1 MSRNT
6 PKNKT
11 RIRTIYD
18 VMVTDASWRSRLQ
31 FMPSVETRLRVRY
44 AETDQMGVVYH
55 ANYLIW
61 MEVGRVEYWRASGL
75 RYRDMEREDGVLL
88 VVAEAN
94 CRYLSPAVYDE
105 EVIVRTS
112 VAEAT
117 PRMIRFDYELL
128 AADDGRKLASG
139 YTKHVFCG
147 ADRRPAKLPQ
157 KYHEIMGI
165 EKAGA

>member
-1 MSRNT
+1 
-6 PKNKT
+6 
-11 RIRTIYD
+11 
-18 VMVTDASWRSRLQ
+18 
-31 FMPSVETRLRVRY
+31 MPSVETRLRVRY

-61 MEVGRVEYWRASGL
+61 MEVGRVEYWRAAGL

-88 VVAEAN
+88 VVAEVN
-94 CRYLSPAVYDE
+94 CRYLSAAVYDE

-128 AADDGRKLASG
+128 AADDGRKLATG

-157 KYHEIMGI
+157 KYHETLGI
-165 EKAGA
+165 KTTGINKNA

>member
-1 MSRNT
+1 MA
-6 PKNKT
+6 P
-11 RIRTIYD
+11 
-18 VMVTDASWRSRLQ
+18 
-31 FMPSVETRLRVRY
+31 VETLLRVRY

-61 MEVGRVEYWRASGL
+61 MEVGRVEYWRAAGL
-75 RYRDMEREDGVLL
+75 RYRDMEREDGILL
-88 VVAEAN
+88 VVAEVN

-117 PRMIRFDYELL
+117 PRMIRFEYELL
-128 AADDGRKLASG
+128 AVDDGRRLAIG

-147 ADRRPAKLPQ
+147 TDRRPAKLPK
-157 KYHEIMGI
+157 KYYEKMGI
-165 EKAGA
+165 RSGASGT

>member
-18 VMVTDASWRSRLQ
+18 VMVTDASRRSRLQ
-31 FMPSVETRLRVRY
+31 LMPSVETRLRVRY

-75 RYRDMEREDGVLL
+75 RYRDMEREDGILL

-94 CRYLSPAVYDE
+94 CRYLAPAYYDD
-105 EVIVRTS
+105 EVVIRTS
-112 VAEAT
+112 LAAINARLV
-117 PRMIRFDYELL
+117 RFDYELVSV
-128 AADDGRKLASG
+128 DDGRILAKG

-147 ADRRPAKLPQ
+147 RDRKPARLPA
-157 KYHEIMGI
+157 KYHE
-165 EKAGA
+165 A